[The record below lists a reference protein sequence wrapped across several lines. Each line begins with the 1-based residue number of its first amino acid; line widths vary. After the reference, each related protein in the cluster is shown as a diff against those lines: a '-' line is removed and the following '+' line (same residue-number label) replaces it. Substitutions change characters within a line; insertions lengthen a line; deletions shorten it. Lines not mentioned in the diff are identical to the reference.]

1 MKQEKKAGEAAREEA
16 PKERAEEREKAE
28 TKKAGETDGRI
39 SPKKI
44 AVVVGASSGIGR
56 ETALKLHAKSYN
68 VYNISRTPFNGE
80 RIRSVTADAAQEGEL
95 EKAIASLGEETGGID
110 LLVYSAGFSMAAPL
124 EHAKSGDYRYL
135 FEVNYFGAI
144 EAIRAAAPFLKKR
157 GGRVILVGSMG
168 GDVPIPFD
176 GFYSS
181 SKAALSMLAREAD
194 LELRPHGIRVSAL
207 LPGGT
212 STDFTYSRRVYN
224 EEESRTYSSSVKKA
238 SAALANMEQGGM
250 SPSLVADSI
259 LKLAAK
265 RNPPTVSAAGSRNNF
280 LRYANKLLPERV
292 TDWFVRKKFNQ
303 K

>member
-1 MKQEKKAGEAAREEA
+1 MKREIKEQTEDKTEDKTEEKT
-16 PKERAEEREKAE
+16 PEERPLRRNRKV
-28 TKKAGETDGRI
+28 
-39 SPKKI
+39 
-44 AVVVGASSGIGR
+44 AVIVGGSSGIGR
-56 ETALKLHAKSYN
+56 ETALKLHAGSYTVFN
-68 VYNISRTPFNGE
+68 LSRTPFLGE
-80 RIRSVTADAAQEGEL
+80 RILSRTADAAQEGEL
-95 EKAIASLGEETGGID
+95 EKAIGEIGEEYGGID

-144 EAIRAAAPFLKKR
+144 EAIRAAAPYLKKR
-157 GGRVILVGSMG
+157 EGRAILVGSMG
-168 GDVPIPFD
+168 GDFPIPYD

-181 SKAALSMLAREAD
+181 SKAALCMLAREAD
-194 LELRPHGIRVSAL
+194 MELRRQGVRVCAL

-212 STDFTYSRRVYN
+212 STDFTYSRKVYN
-224 EEESRTYSSSVKKA
+224 AEESKGYTASVKKA

-259 LKLAAK
+259 IKLVQK
-265 RNPPTVSAAGSRNNF
+265 RNPPTVTAAGGKNNF
-280 LRYANKLLPERV
+280 LRLAGRMLPERV

>member
-1 MKQEKKAGEAAREEA
+1 MKREIKESSHEEEAAAAPVKQETQQTEGEELPLRH
-16 PKERAEEREKAE
+16 
-28 TKKAGETDGRI
+28 GR
-39 SPKKI
+39 KT

-68 VYNISRTPFNGE
+68 VYNLSRTPCKGE
-80 RIRSVTADAAQEGEL
+80 RILSRTADAAQEGEL
-95 EKAIASLGEETGGID
+95 EKEIARIGGECGGID

-124 EHAKSGDYRYL
+124 EHARSGDYRYL

-157 GGRVILVGSMG
+157 EGRVILVGSMG
-168 GDVPIPFD
+168 GEVPIPFD

-181 SKAALSMLAREAD
+181 SKAALCMLAREAD
-194 LELRPHGIRVSAL
+194 MELRPHGVRVSAL

-212 STDFTYSRRVYN
+212 STDFTYSRRVYG
-224 EEESRTYSSSVKKA
+224 EEESKGYSSSVKKA

-250 SPSLVADSI
+250 TPSLVADSI

-265 RNPPTVSAAGSRNNF
+265 RNPPTVTAAGGKNNF
-280 LRYANKLLPERV
+280 LRYFSRALPERV

-303 K
+303 Q